1 MFSFSTDGISSES
14 IFFFAL
20 RRFHTALS
28 LTKVSFM
35 EGNTWEMF
43 NLRDGLLMS
52 GKGHVALN
60 INLET
65 FTFMFDKSKKL
76 NLPTRFLTCF
86 CCFFSGKR
94 QEILSIRTW
103 KREDLNLAYNYI

>member
-1 MFSFSTDGISSES
+1 MES
-14 IFFFAL
+14 AVKVLFFAL

-65 FTFMFDKSKKL
+65 FTFMFDKCSWRL
-76 NLPTRFLTCF
+76 HRNP
-86 CCFFSGKR
+86 
-94 QEILSIRTW
+94 E
-103 KREDLNLAYNYI
+103 

>member
-1 MFSFSTDGISSES
+1 
-14 IFFFAL
+14 
-20 RRFHTALS
+20 
-28 LTKVSFM
+28 M

-76 NLPTRFLTCF
+76 NLQTHFLTCF

-103 KREDLNLAYNYI
+103 KREDLNLAYNYIRSFESSLRCISRIW